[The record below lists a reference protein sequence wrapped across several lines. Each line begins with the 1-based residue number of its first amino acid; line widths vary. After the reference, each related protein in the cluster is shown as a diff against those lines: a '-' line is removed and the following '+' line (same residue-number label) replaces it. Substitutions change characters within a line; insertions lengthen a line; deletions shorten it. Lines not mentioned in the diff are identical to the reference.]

1 MKLLTFFCQDGD
13 LENGGSISQ
22 ALVDKGPPTS
32 VIVPIYRRD
41 CHNEVTKNCKQTA
54 DTKCKQIFYQVY
66 AGTHSYPGRGVYLL
80 KFDNT
85 YSLWRS
91 KTLYYRYFY

>member
-1 MKLLTFFCQDGD
+1 MKLLTFFLQDGD

-41 CHNEVTKNCKQTA
+41 CHNEVNQNCKQTA
-54 DTKCKQIFYQVY
+54 DIKFKQSFFIRFMLEPIVILAEEFIY
-66 AGTHSYPGRGVYLL
+66 
-80 KFDNT
+80 
-85 YSLWRS
+85 
-91 KTLYYRYFY
+91 

>member
-1 MKLLTFFCQDGD
+1 MSEFFVKLLTFFLQDGD

-41 CHNEVTKNCKQTA
+41 CHNEVNKNCKQTA
-54 DTKCKQIFYQVY
+54 DKM
-66 AGTHSYPGRGVYLL
+66 
-80 KFDNT
+80 
-85 YSLWRS
+85 
-91 KTLYYRYFY
+91 